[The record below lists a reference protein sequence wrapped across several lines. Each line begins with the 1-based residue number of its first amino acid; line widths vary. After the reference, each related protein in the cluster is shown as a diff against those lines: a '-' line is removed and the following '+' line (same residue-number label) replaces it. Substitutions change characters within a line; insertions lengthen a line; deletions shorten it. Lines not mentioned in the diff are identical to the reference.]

1 VRYEAP
7 RRHAVGTGI
16 GWHRA
21 CDEELFRRGQRL
33 PQLLEQLLVRGV
45 VTEVLANLILM
56 APNDDQSKLMAAI
69 LANLGSFVLEKKE
82 EADPINPRRPSHH

>member
-1 VRYEAP
+1 MTRLGEGALRGP

-56 APNDDQSKLMAAI
+56 APNDDQS
-69 LANLGSFVLEKKE
+69 S
-82 EADPINPRRPSHH
+82 

>member
-1 VRYEAP
+1 M
-7 RRHAVGTGI
+7 
-16 GWHRA
+16 
-21 CDEELFRRGQRL
+21 RRGQRL

-45 VTEVLANLILM
+45 VTEVLANPILM
-56 APNDDQSKLMAAI
+56 APNDDQSKLMADI